1 MPLAFTRLSTHASA
15 IPAYAK
21 AVISHFSQSSL
32 PCIVYADLICCFMTH
47 TANVRLAA
55 RPQKLQLTP
64 LQVKKCPGSRYSTKP
79 LICAACTHH
88 AECSAPCV

>member
-32 PCIVYADLICCFMTH
+32 PCIVYADLIFLFHDSYSQRTIGSQTSETTADAVAGEEMSGQQIQHQATDLRSLH
-47 TANVRLAA
+47 T
-55 RPQKLQLTP
+55 
-64 LQVKKCPGSRYSTKP
+64 
-79 LICAACTHH
+79 
-88 AECSAPCV
+88 PC